1 MRVSGGYIIVPS
13 SLQVALPERPKDLGI
28 DGPVISASRMA
39 VLRPDWRA
47 LTARSEVTSDFPTP
61 PLPLTTAITFFT
73 FLLLSFLEFCGAVL
87 SLQSEPQRKNSYVNM
102 LRSLDNPP
110 VLIIINNVSVR
121 GINSGFLV

>member
-1 MRVSGGYIIVPS
+1 M
-13 SLQVALPERPKDLGI
+13 PERPKDLGI

-87 SLQSEPQRKNSYVNM
+87 SLQSEPQ
-102 LRSLDNPP
+102 LEQLCERSLDNPP

>member
-61 PLPLTTAITFFT
+61 TLPLTTAITFFT

-87 SLQSEPQRKNSYVNM
+87 SLQSEPQ
-102 LRSLDNPP
+102 LEQLCEHASL
-110 VLIIINNVSVR
+110 IR
-121 GINSGFLV
+121 

>member
-47 LTARSEVTSDFPTP
+47 LTARSEVTSDSVSYTHLTLPT
-61 PLPLTTAITFFT
+61 I
-73 FLLLSFLEFCGAVL
+73 LLV
-87 SLQSEPQRKNSYVNM
+87 
-102 LRSLDNPP
+102 
-110 VLIIINNVSVR
+110 
-121 GINSGFLV
+121 

>member
-61 PLPLTTAITFFT
+61 PLPLTTAITSPYFSVFPVQRCAESLWQLPD
-73 FLLLSFLEFCGAVL
+73 LLH
-87 SLQSEPQRKNSYVNM
+87 
-102 LRSLDNPP
+102 
-110 VLIIINNVSVR
+110 R
-121 GINSGFLV
+121 GERTHAKEDRADEH

>member
-1 MRVSGGYIIVPS
+1 M
-13 SLQVALPERPKDLGI
+13 PERPKDLGI

-73 FLLLSFLEFCGAVL
+73 FLLYA
-87 SLQSEPQRKNSYVNM
+87 
-102 LRSLDNPP
+102 
-110 VLIIINNVSVR
+110 INAKISIR
-121 GINSGFLV
+121 F

>member
-73 FLLLSFLEFCGAVL
+73 FYYYHFLSSVVL
-87 SLQSEPQRKNSYVNM
+87 FFRCSQNRSLNSYVNM

-121 GINSGFLV
+121 GINNGFLV